1 MKSKDKSENIKNE
14 KNEASFTAKPR
25 IDTDPLGSWT
35 GTPDDPT
42 DTPVQDA
49 DDL

>member
-1 MKSKDKSENIKNE
+1 MNKNE
-14 KNEASFTAKPR
+14 KSKNNDSFLSEFAKKSS

-35 GTPDDPT
+35 GTPDDPN
-42 DTPVQDA
+42 DMPVQDA

>member
-1 MKSKDKSENIKNE
+1 MNGNKKIENNNKSLLDFAKKS
-14 KNEASFTAKPR
+14 S

-35 GTPDDPT
+35 GTPDDPE
-42 DTPVQDA
+42 DMPVQDA